1 MFLQMDTGCS
11 VVIVHPVCVYG
22 VLHSTTAHT
31 GRVFCVSE
39 SVFFRK
45 IYSIKVQF
53 YSDSTGG
60 HDTYL
65 LLNSILN
72 QVMQWMMRS
81 KSWMVLLLMDN
92 QWRFRF
98 LQAECAKD
106 QGWETQN
113 SATGMGD
120 CDCMILYLW
129 YICRHTSGFYNSWR
143 PCWSIKF
150 PYLCFLCI

>member
-1 MFLQMDTGCS
+1 MYLQMDTVCS
-11 VVIVHPVCVYG
+11 VVIVHPVCIWCPAQHCSPHWQTI
-22 VLHSTTAHT
+22 LCFWIS
-31 GRVFCVSE
+31 FC
-39 SVFFRK
+39 RK

-53 YSDSTGG
+53 YSDSTGC

-129 YICRHTSGFYNSWR
+129 YICRYTSGFYNSWH

-150 PYLCFLCI
+150 LYLCFMCI